1 MTELYAADPADGHV
15 IVRLDGLT
23 ALYHRRSG
31 LTHVLAE
38 PAPEIVAV
46 LAGQALDLA
55 GLAAALGVDCSPD
68 NLAALAARLDELCEA
83 GLVSRA

>member
-1 MTELYAADPADGHV
+1 MIE
-15 IVRLDGLT
+15 LDGLT

-31 LTHVLAE
+31 TTHVLAE
-38 PAPEIVAV
+38 PAPEIIGA

-55 GLAAALGVDCSPD
+55 GLASVLGVECSPD
-68 NLAALAARLDELCEA
+68 NLAALSARLDELCEA